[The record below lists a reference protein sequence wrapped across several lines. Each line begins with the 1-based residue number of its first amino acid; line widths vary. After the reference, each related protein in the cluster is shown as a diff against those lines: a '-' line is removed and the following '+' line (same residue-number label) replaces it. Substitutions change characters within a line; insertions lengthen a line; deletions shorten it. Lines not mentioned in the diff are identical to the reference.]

1 MKIAPFI
8 LAAIAAV
15 PQIDAG
21 NHSHRGG
28 VRGQARNEREQTAVV
43 VRRLKAASRKRGSED
58 AGEELVSIKA
68 SSSTKSGKASSM
80 SYNSKSSKSSTS
92 TGKSSKSST
101 STTVPT
107 SIVSRLTKRNVITQF
122 QLHHRSRS
130 DVFDNIYYAASLS
143 LEPNDGDA
151 YNAPYSGDNSEYT

>member
-15 PQIDAG
+15 PQIDAD
-21 NHSHRGG
+21 NHTHRVG

-101 STTVPT
+101 STTVP
-107 SIVSRLTKRNVITQF
+107 SIVSRLTKKKLHQF